1 MQLAVDKDLPPL
13 AEEFDPLH
21 NRTLDGD
28 MNAARWAHDHKLV
41 IRFRRAPILNPRKS
55 TEAGRAIFDEK
66 DFITIWTPGS
76 QLTVVDAPI
85 DSGYYLQR
93 FRKKYEEWKA
103 GIEAAVSGTP
113 LESFPFL
120 FQKVGLT
127 AELKAMHIHT
137 VEQLAELPDS
147 AVQKI
152 MGGIELRKQASDWLS
167 KTTAKAADEEKQAL
181 KDQLAQ
187 LQEQVA
193 RMLTAQQLPAPTV
206 PAAEPPSF
214 LATDTAPS
222 KKGK

>member
-1 MQLAVDKDLPPL
+1 MQQVVDQGLPPL

-41 IRFRRAPILNPRKS
+41 VRFRRAPVLNPRAS

-76 QLTVVDAPI
+76 QLTVIDAPI
-85 DSGYYLQR
+85 DSGFYASR
-93 FRKKYEEWKA
+93 FRKQYADWKA

-137 VEQLAELPDS
+137 VEQLAQLPDITL
-147 AVQKI
+147 QKI
-152 MGGIELRKQASDWLS
+152 MGGFELRKTAQEWLS
-167 KTTAKAADEEKQAL
+167 KSTSEADIAEKQAL

-187 LQEQVA
+187 LQEQFA
-193 RMLTAQQLPAPTV
+193 QMLAAQVPPA
-206 PAAEPPSF
+206 E
-214 LATDTAPS
+214 